1 MIDIGA
7 LTSQADVC
15 LQNILMQFGMAATR
29 EIAKEITSLDANLQA
44 AREHIVVSM
53 HRYKALQAKEFSETD
68 MALVEA
74 ICAKTGCTSERYMS
88 ELAKWRA
95 PEGAKQY
102 GEVSYDYGHLGLLM
116 STVMGLAQP
125 LYWDTEL
132 RLLRPSWKNVQDT
145 ALCHPLTIPK
155 SFSPATVAE

>member
-1 MIDIGA
+1 MNIDIGA

-29 EIAKEITSLDANLQA
+29 EIAKEMTSLDANLQA

-53 HRYKALQAKEFSETD
+53 HRYKALAAKEFTETD

-95 PEGAKQY
+95 PGGADRC
-102 GEVSYDYGHLGLLM
+102 GEISYDYGYLGLHM
-116 STVMGLAQP
+116 VPGVSTMP

-132 RLLRPSWKNVQDT
+132 RLLRPSWKNVRDT